1 MDDSLNIKYC
11 KDCDHYDRDEKPN
24 HIINIHCLT
33 CSPLEGY
40 PNFVPRQGGI
50 GIAKTYVDIDMV
62 NHPPHYKTKNG
73 LETIDVIEAF
83 TENLNGIEA
92 VCTANAL
99 KYICRWKNKN
109 GKQDLEKAVWY
120 INYLIEHLEK

>member
-1 MDDSLNIKYC
+1 MDDSLNTINLC
-11 KDCDHYDRDEKPN
+11 HDCDHYDRDKKSD
-24 HIINIHCLT
+24 HITNMHCLS
-33 CSPLEGY
+33 CDPLEGY
-40 PNFVPRQGGI
+40 PNFVPRRGVGI
-50 GIAKTYVDIDMV
+50 TKTVDMV

-83 TENLNGIEA
+83 TEDLNGIEA

>member
-1 MDDSLNIKYC
+1 MDESLNINLC
-11 KDCDHYDRDEKPN
+11 EDCDHYDRDKRGN
-24 HIINIHCLT
+24 HIMNMHCLT
-33 CSPLEGY
+33 CSPFECY
-40 PNFVPRQGGI
+40 PNFVPRQGI
-50 GIAKTYVDIDMV
+50 GTTKTVDMI

-83 TENLNGIEA
+83 TEDLNGIEA